1 MDRKTTILAALVALL
16 VLALL
21 SVYTIR
27 ETERALL
34 MEFGEIVDPDL
45 KPGIHV
51 MAPWQKVVRF
61 DARVQVM
68 DTRPT
73 EYLTKESKILV
84 VDAYVVYRIAD
95 NQQFFTATSGG
106 DLNRAQMLLGERA
119 INGLKNK
126 VSQRTLL
133 DVVSGARDEMMAE
146 LTAEVGKQ
154 ARPEF
159 GVEILD
165 IRVKKVDYPESAVGA
180 VFERMRTE
188 RQREAREHRAEG
200 KEEAEKI
207 RAEAEKERTVLL
219 ADAFRQAQRIRGE
232 GDAKAAAVSAA
243 AYNKDADFYQFWRS
257 MEAYRETFSGPE
269 NVMVIQPDNAFFKQ
283 MHGR

>member
-257 MEAYRETFSGPE
+257 MEAYRETFTGPE